1 MDKADHLRDWFR
13 RVWVE
18 GDLAAIPEFFQPG
31 AQAEGLMPGTATA
44 AGDFAALVP
53 ALRQHLL
60 HPEITLLR
68 HFACGDRLW
77 ALVEIR
83 AQSASDLAPIR
94 FDGQVMLRYEGGR
107 IAEACHHFDLV
118 ALFEAL
124 GLLPRDTIALCL
136 AGERIG

>member
-1 MDKADHLRDWFR
+1 MDKVDHLRDWFR
-13 RVWVE
+13 RVWVDGE
-18 GDLAAIPEFFQPG
+18 LAAIPEFFQPG
-31 AQAEGLMPGTATA
+31 AEAAGLVAGTAVA
-44 AGDFAALVP
+44 AGDFAEFVP

-60 HPEITLLR
+60 HPEIALLR
-68 HFACGDRLW
+68 HYACEDRLW

-83 AQSASDLAPIR
+83 AQSARDLAPIR